1 MISIDELHIH
11 LNFHNERIFIMKTVA
26 KVFIILGMI
35 FQFYM
40 IFPIILGA
48 IALSKLKKATC
59 KDDFGTGW
67 AIVTLICVNLIA
79 GIILLVMK
87 DEDYAKI

>member
-1 MISIDELHIH
+1 
-11 LNFHNERIFIMKTVA
+11 MKTVA

-35 FQFYM
+35 FQCYM
-40 IFPIILGA
+40 IFPVILGA
-48 IALSKLKKATC
+48 IALSKMKKATC
-59 KDDFGTGW
+59 KADFGTGW
-67 AIVTLICVNLIA
+67 AIVTLIFVNIIA